1 MIDKIGRAAL
11 FAKNHFKT
19 AITSAKEL
27 KGKGISKVKEFKG
40 KGIHKAKALKTKIKT
55 KHAKIASDF
64 GVRKGSFAKD
74 FAGEVRREGRLLRKN
89 VTLKNIGST
98 AWNYPITTGAGAGLV
113 ISAALPK
120 KDKKKKRA

>member
-19 AITSAKEL
+19 AVNSAKEL
-27 KGKGISKVKEFKG
+27 KGKTIY
-40 KGIHKAKALKTKIKT
+40 KAKGLKNKAVA
-55 KHAKIASDF
+55 KHAKITKDY
-64 GVRKGSFAKD
+64 GVYKGSFVKD

-98 AWNYPITTGAGAGLV
+98 AWNYPITTGVGLGITARAV
-113 ISAALPK
+113 LPR
-120 KDKKKKRA
+120 KDKNKKNKKG